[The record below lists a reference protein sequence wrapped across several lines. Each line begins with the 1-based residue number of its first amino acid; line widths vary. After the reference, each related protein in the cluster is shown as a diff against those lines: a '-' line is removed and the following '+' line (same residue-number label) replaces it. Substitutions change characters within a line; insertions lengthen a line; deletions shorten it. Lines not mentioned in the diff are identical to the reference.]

1 MKKIKLMESTFYQE
15 KETREKL
22 CRFIQKAKVLSMG
35 EKCEEF
41 EKKFADYQQREFCVL
56 FNSGSSANLALIQAL
71 LNIGLI
77 EKGEIIAFSAVT
89 WATNVMPIIELGL
102 VPVPVDVEIDTLNV
116 SSKIF
121 REILSKTT
129 VKALFLT
136 NLLGFCDDVDEIRKI
151 CNERNIILLEDN
163 CESLGST
170 YKGTRLGNFGY
181 ASTFSFFVGHH
192 MSTIEGGAV
201 CTDDKEF
208 YNMLLMIRSHG
219 WDRNLDKSKKD
230 ELRQKYGSV
239 DNFYAHYTF
248 YVPGYNLRPTEITG
262 FLGLAQLKYNGKIN
276 KKRGENFQRFYEAS
290 SKNDDF
296 FNLRYN
302 HIEFVSNFA
311 FPIICKSKPLFK
323 KYINRFEKVV
333 EIRPIVG
340 GNILKQPFFKPFTGT
355 VKTSLKN
362 ADVIHSQ
369 GFYFPNHPEL
379 TEDEIQII
387 LSLL

>member
-1 MKKIKLMESTFYQE
+1 MKKIKLMKSTFYKE
-15 KETREKL
+15 KETGEEL

-41 EKKFADYQQREFCVL
+41 EKKFADYQEREFCIL

-77 EKGEIIAFSAVT
+77 EKGEIIAFSALT

-116 SSKIF
+116 SSKMF
-121 REILSKTT
+121 MEILSKTT
-129 VKALFLT
+129 VRALFLT
-136 NLLGFCDDVDEIRKI
+136 NLLGFCDDIDGIRKI

-163 CESLGST
+163 CESLGSI
-170 YKGTRLGNFGY
+170 YKGTKLGNFGY

-192 MSTIEGGAV
+192 LSTIEGGAV
-201 CTDDKEF
+201 CSDDKEL
-208 YNMLLMIRSHG
+208 YDMLLMVRSHG
-219 WDRNLDKSKKD
+219 WSRNVDKSKKSK
-230 ELRQKYGSV
+230 LKQKYGNV
-239 DNFYAHYTF
+239 DDFYARYTF

-262 FLGLAQLKYNGKIN
+262 FLGLEQLKYIGKIN
-276 KKRGENFQRFYEAS
+276 KKREEHFQKFYEVS
-290 SKNDDF
+290 SKNGDF
-296 FNLRYN
+296 FSLRYN

-323 KYINRFEKVV
+323 KYINKFEKMV

-340 GNILKQPFFKPFTGT
+340 GNIVKQPFFKPFRGN

-362 ADVIHSQ
+362 ADVIHDQ
-369 GFYFPNHPEL
+369 GFYFPNNPEL
-379 TEDEIQII
+379 TEDEVQTI